1 MIILKGGLFYKI
13 PLESKYDQI
22 IDMPPVDPQ
31 QKEDWDRDLNEEALR
46 LCDLL
51 KTYPYFEE
59 YFLSLI
65 FVVLNCNDSVQKTFE
80 ESRVLILASSHAWR
94 SLYFLYQLLV
104 FSEEI
109 DNMK

>member
-13 PLESKYDQI
+13 PLESEYDQI
-22 IDMPPVDPQ
+22 IDMPLVDPQ

-65 FVVLNCNDSVQKTFE
+65 FVVLNCKDSVQKTFE
-80 ESRVLILASSHAWR
+80 ESMVLILASSYAWR
-94 SLYFLYQLLV
+94 SLYLLSRHLV
-104 FSEEI
+104 ISEEI
-109 DNMK
+109 NDMK